1 MLSDL
6 LLTLP
11 FRTFSISKKSRK
23 MPKSVAK
30 QAAQPQPHA
39 GAARVA
45 GVRKV
50 HKIKHRRFKPGT
62 RALMEIR

>member
-1 MLSDL
+1 
-6 LLTLP
+6 
-11 FRTFSISKKSRK
+11 
-23 MPKSVAK
+23 MPKTAAK